1 MDERTCVVCVESG
14 GSETAVNPRME
25 SAPCAYLHGDIT
37 ARENAH
43 INPMTAG
50 AARDPGLHSSRSKG

>member
-1 MDERTCVVCVESG
+1 MDERYVCVESG
-14 GSETAVNPRME
+14 GSKTAVTPLAIDE
-25 SAPCAYLHGDIT
+25 TTYLHGDIT

-43 INPMTAG
+43 VNPMTAG

>member
-1 MDERTCVVCVESG
+1 MDERIYVVCVESS
-14 GSETAVNPRME
+14 GSETAVTPRMGRV
-25 SAPCAYLHGDIT
+25 YLHGEIT

-43 INPMTAG
+43 ANPMTAG